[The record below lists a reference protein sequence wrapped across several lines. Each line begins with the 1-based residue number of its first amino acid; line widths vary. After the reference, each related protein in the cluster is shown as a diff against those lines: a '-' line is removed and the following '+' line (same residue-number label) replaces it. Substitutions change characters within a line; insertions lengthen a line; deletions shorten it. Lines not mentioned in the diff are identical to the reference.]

1 MGMRISSEGVAGLG
15 DRLGEIADY
24 LQERAA
30 GTRAESGDSY
40 GFVGA
45 TAIGAYDS
53 VLGDYELARRTICED
68 LRRLRDLAHDAG
80 ACYLETEDVIDQRHR
95 GLL

>member
-1 MGMRISSEGVAGLG
+1 MRISSEAIAGLG
-15 DRLGEIADY
+15 DQLGFIADH

-30 GTRAESGDSY
+30 STRGDSGGSH
-40 GFVGA
+40 GFVDA
-45 TAIGAYDS
+45 SAITAYDS
-53 VLGDYELARRTICED
+53 VLGDYELARRRVCED

>member
-1 MGMRISSEGVAGLG
+1 MAMRISTEGVAGLG

-24 LQERAA
+24 LQERAS

-40 GFVGA
+40 GFVDA

-53 VLGDYELARRTICED
+53 VLGDYELARRTICAD

-80 ACYLETEDVIDQRHR
+80 ACYIENEAVIGQRLR
-95 GLL
+95 RLL